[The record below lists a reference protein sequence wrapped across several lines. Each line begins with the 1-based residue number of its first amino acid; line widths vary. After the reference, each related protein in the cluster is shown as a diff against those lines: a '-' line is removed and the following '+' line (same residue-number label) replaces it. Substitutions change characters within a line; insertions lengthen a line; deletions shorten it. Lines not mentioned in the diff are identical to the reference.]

1 MTSPLT
7 SGESPATRLA
17 RTMRERMAALA
28 SGVDL
33 RDARTDPE
41 AFVRYV
47 MQDERG
53 KPIELDTFTRFY
65 IRVFEMLRA
74 QGRHASIITPPG
86 LGKSSLARVLFV
98 RAVGQQPALRTVIT
112 AADVGVATNGVTL
125 CREIVTS
132 QQFIDVFPNVKPDYE
147 RSKDARGWRMSQWFL
162 RTPGQRSDPTMQAVA
177 EVPKGEA
184 IRVDMLLADDMVT
197 EATCEGQVHE
207 KIVNAFFKTW
217 VEGRLSNGGWC
228 CYQQNV
234 RRKGDLAHR
243 LIQHPKF
250 TSVWV
255 GLSDDCERLFVKVW
269 NPPPGWRLFLK
280 THDLPGWQEE
290 EVGAGEGDYPPAFMY
305 TMPLPNRP
313 GWTPER
319 LRLIDTRSRLQLYH
333 LNAGDPQGLMI
344 PHFLSRRG
352 EPKTVTELLELQGG
366 EVGGLP
372 TMTDVDRLRYVLAMG
387 VDLGPE
393 SRDGAMSITI
403 GAKDVHGVRY
413 PVEVDSGRWT
423 LGALVNRI
431 DQSWRRGIRPSIILV
446 ENNGL
451 QRVIVRAIQDMKANG
466 YDFEW
471 AHLVHGHHTGTQK
484 WSTQIG
490 LPALDV
496 LFEQGV
502 YRWPN
507 GESQRSSFAHH
518 KRWLALEMHMTQLTK
533 QAARKETPDDVMSF
547 WFMDTGLQRFSAAL
561 PGRQAPSL
569 LTGSSLSDSGLNDP
583 TIARF

>member
-1 MTSPLT
+1 
-7 SGESPATRLA
+7 
-17 RTMRERMAALA
+17 MAALS
-28 SGVDL
+28 SGVGINE
-33 RDARTDPE
+33 ARRNPE

-47 MQDERG
+47 MQDETG
-53 KPIELDTFTRFY
+53 KSVGLDTFTRFY
-65 IRVFEMLRA
+65 VRTFELLRA

-86 LGKSSLARVLFV
+86 LGKSSLARVLFT
-98 RAVGQQPALRTVIT
+98 RAIGQQPSLRTVVT
-112 AADVGVATNGVTL
+112 AADVGVATNSVTL

-132 QQFIDVFPNVKPDYE
+132 QQYMDVFPNVKPDYE

-177 EVPKGEA
+177 ETPKGEA

-197 EATCEGQVHE
+197 EATCEGAVHE

-217 VEGRLSNGGWC
+217 IEGRLSNGGWC
-228 CYQQNV
+228 VYQQNV

-243 LIQHPKF
+243 LVQHPKF
-250 TSVWV
+250 TSVWI
-255 GLSDDCERLFVKVW
+255 GLTDDCERLFVKVW
-269 NPPPGWRLFLK
+269 NPPPGWDHYLK
-280 THDLPGWQEE
+280 TSDLTGFRVE
-290 EVGAGEGDYPPAFMY
+290 EVGAGEGDYPPARMY
-305 TMPLPNRP
+305 SMPLPDRK

-333 LNAGDPQGLMI
+333 LNAGDPAGLMM
-344 PHFLSRRG
+344 PHFLTRRG
-352 EPKTVTELLELQGG
+352 EPKTVTQMMQLEGQ

-372 TMTDVDRLRYVLAMG
+372 VMTDRDRLRYVLAMG

-393 SRDGAMSITI
+393 SRDGAMSINI
-403 GAKDVHGVRY
+403 GAKDVNGVRY

-451 QRVIVRAIQDMKANG
+451 QTVIVRAIQDMSANG

-471 AHLVHGHHTGTQK
+471 AHLVVGHHTGTQK

-502 YRWPN
+502 YKWSN
-507 GESQRSSFAHH
+507 VESTRSEFAHH
-518 KRWLALEMHMTQLTK
+518 QRWLALEMHLSQLTK
-533 QAARKETPDDVMSF
+533 QSARAATPDDVMAF
-547 WFMDTGLQRFSAAL
+547 WFMDTGLQRFSAAVA
-561 PGRQAPSL
+561 GRQNASL
-569 LTGSSLSDSGLNDP
+569 LTGSSLGGHTSADL
-583 TIARF
+583 TIERF

>member
-1 MTSPLT
+1 MAMTETPM
-7 SGESPATRLA
+7 ARLN
-17 RTMRERMAALA
+17 RTMRERRAAVQ
-28 SGVDL
+28 SGVSL
-33 RDARTDPE
+33 LEAKRCPE
-41 AFVRYV
+41 AFVKYV
-47 MQDERG
+47 MQDEAG
-53 KPIELDTFTRFY
+53 KPVQLDTFTRFY
-65 IRVFEMLRA
+65 IRVFELLRA
-74 QGRHASIITPPG
+74 HNRHASIITPPG

-98 RAVGQQPALRTVIT
+98 RAVGAQPNLRTVVT
-112 AADVGVATNGVTL
+112 AADVGVATNSVTL

-132 QQFIDVFPNVKPDYE
+132 QQFIDVYPSVRPDYE

-197 EATCEGQVHE
+197 EATCEGAVHE

-250 TSVWV
+250 TSVWI
-255 GLSDDCERLFVKVW
+255 GLTDECDRLFVKVW
-269 NPPPGWRLFLK
+269 NPPAAWGQFLQ
-280 THDLPGWQEE
+280 THDLEGLTEE
-290 EVGAGEGDYPPAFMY
+290 TVGPGEGDYPPALMY
-305 TMPLPNRP
+305 TMPLPNRK

-319 LRLIDTRSRLQLYH
+319 LLLIDLASRLQLYH
-333 LNAGDPQGLMI
+333 LNAGDPAGLMM
-344 PHFLSRRG
+344 PHFLTRRG
-352 EPKTVTELLELQGG
+352 EPRTVSDLMELEGG

-372 TMTDVDRLRYVLAMG
+372 VMTDRDRLRYVMTMG

-393 SRDGAMSITI
+393 SRDGAMSITV

-423 LGALVNRI
+423 LGALISRI
-431 DQSWRRGIRPSIILV
+431 DQSWRRGIRPSLILV

-451 QRVIVRAIQDMKANG
+451 QSVIVRAMQDMTANG
-466 YDFEW
+466 HAFEW
-471 AHLVHGHHTGTQK
+471 AHLVVGHHTGAQK
-484 WSTQIG
+484 WSPQIG

-507 GESQRSSFAHH
+507 AESTRSALGHSQR
-518 KRWLALEMHMTQLTK
+518 WMNLEMHLSQLTK
-533 QAARKETPDDVMSF
+533 QSARASTPDDVMSF
-547 WFMDTGLQRFSAAL
+547 WFMDTGLSRFSASV
-561 PGRQAPSL
+561 PDRTSGSL
-569 LTGSSLSDSGLNDP
+569 LTGSSIAGHTLNDI
-583 TIARF
+583 TVERF